1 MAGGNAQ
8 AGELSMQHF
17 PEHLADRFRRFK
29 FRHFAPNQDHYEK
42 LAAEGQT
49 PDVMIVSCCDSR
61 VDPETIFSA
70 MPGELFVVRNVAN
83 LVPPFETQGKYH
95 GVSAALEFAALNLRV
110 KHIVVMGHSG
120 CGGVRA
126 CLDHE
131 TLRQTE
137 AAFVTNW
144 MSMLDGARERVL
156 AANPGGDPAVLRRA
170 LEREGIKTSLENLRT
185 FPCIQALE
193 AKGRV
198 KLHGT
203 YFDIAEGSLS
213 VLDQAT
219 AKLVAL

>member
-1 MAGGNAQ
+1 
-8 AGELSMQHF
+8 MQHF

-29 FRHFAPNQDHYEK
+29 FRHFAPNQDQYEK
-42 LAAEGQT
+42 LAEVGQA
-49 PDVMIVSCCDSR
+49 PDVMVVSCCDSR

-126 CLDHE
+126 CLDSE
-131 TLRQTE
+131 ALRQTE

-144 MSMLDGARERVL
+144 MSMLDGARQQVL
-156 AANPGGDPAVLRRA
+156 AANPGGSPAQLRRA
-170 LEREGIKTSLENLRT
+170 LERAGIKTSLDNLRT

-193 AKGRV
+193 AKGRIA
-198 KLHGT
+198 LHGT

-219 AKLVAL
+219 AQLVAL

>member
-1 MAGGNAQ
+1 MSQ
-8 AGELSMQHF
+8 F
-17 PEHLADRFRRFK
+17 PDHLADRFRRFK
-29 FRHFAPNQDHYEK
+29 FRHFAPNQDQYEK
-42 LAAEGQT
+42 LAQSGQT

-126 CLDHE
+126 SLDSD

-156 AANPGGDPAVLRRA
+156 AARPGGSEAELRRA
-170 LEREGIKTSLENLRT
+170 LEREGVKTSLDNLRT
-185 FPCIQALE
+185 FPCIKGLE
-193 AKGRV
+193 AKG
-198 KLHGT
+198 KIALHGT

-213 VLDQAT
+213 VIDPKT
-219 AKLVAL
+219 SELVPL

>member
-1 MAGGNAQ
+1 MSQ
-8 AGELSMQHF
+8 F
-17 PEHLADRFRRFK
+17 PDHLADRFRRFK
-29 FRHFAPNQDHYEK
+29 FRHFAPNQDQYEK
-42 LAAEGQT
+42 LAQSGQT

-126 CLDHE
+126 SLDSD

-156 AANPGGDPAVLRRA
+156 AAQPGGSEAELRRA
-170 LEREGIKTSLENLRT
+170 LEREGVKTSLENLRT
-185 FPCIQALE
+185 FPCIKGLE
-193 AKGRV
+193 AKG
-198 KLHGT
+198 KIALHGT

-213 VLDQAT
+213 VIDPQT
-219 AKLVAL
+219 SELVPL

>member
-1 MAGGNAQ
+1 MSQ
-8 AGELSMQHF
+8 F
-17 PEHLADRFRRFK
+17 PDQLADRFRRFK
-29 FRHFAPNQDHYEK
+29 FRHFAPNQDQYEK
-42 LAAEGQT
+42 LAQSGQT

-126 CLDHE
+126 SLDSD

-156 AANPGGDPAVLRRA
+156 AAQPGGSEAELRRA
-170 LEREGIKTSLENLRT
+170 LEREGVKTSLENLRT
-185 FPCIQALE
+185 FPCIKGLE
-193 AKGRV
+193 AKGKV
-198 KLHGT
+198 ALHGT

-213 VLDQAT
+213 VIDPKT
-219 AKLVAL
+219 SELVPL

>member
-1 MAGGNAQ
+1 MSQ
-8 AGELSMQHF
+8 F
-17 PEHLADRFRRFK
+17 PDHLADRFRRFK
-29 FRHFAPNQDHYEK
+29 FRHFAPNQDQYEK
-42 LAAEGQT
+42 LAQSGQT

-126 CLDHE
+126 SLDSD

-156 AANPGGDPAVLRRA
+156 AAQPGGSEAELRRA
-170 LEREGIKTSLENLRT
+170 LEREGVKTSLDNLRT
-185 FPCIQALE
+185 FPCIKGLE
-193 AKGRV
+193 AKG
-198 KLHGT
+198 KIALHGT

-213 VLDQAT
+213 VIDPQT
-219 AKLVAL
+219 SELVPL

>member
-1 MAGGNAQ
+1 
-8 AGELSMQHF
+8 MQHF

>member
-1 MAGGNAQ
+1 MSQ
-8 AGELSMQHF
+8 F

-29 FRHFAPNQDHYEK
+29 FRHFAPNQDQYEK
-42 LAAEGQT
+42 LAQSGQT

-126 CLDHE
+126 SLDSD

-156 AANPGGDPAVLRRA
+156 AARPGGSEAELRRA
-170 LEREGIKTSLENLRT
+170 LEREGVKTSLDNLRT
-185 FPCIQALE
+185 FPCIKGLE
-193 AKGRV
+193 AKG
-198 KLHGT
+198 KIALHGT

-213 VLDQAT
+213 VIDPKTSQ
-219 AKLVAL
+219 LVPL

>member
-1 MAGGNAQ
+1 M
-8 AGELSMQHF
+8 SHF
-17 PEHLADRFRRFK
+17 PEHLTDRFRRFK
-29 FRHFAPNQDHYEK
+29 FLDFAPNHDQYEK
-42 LAAEGQT
+42 LAQEGQA

-120 CGGVRA
+120 CGGVGA
-126 CLDHE
+126 SLDSDA
-131 TLRQTE
+131 LRQTE

-144 MSMLDGARERVL
+144 VSMLDAARDRVL
-156 AANPGGDPAVLRRA
+156 AANPSATDVELRRA
-170 LEREGIKTSLENLRT
+170 LEREGVKTSLDNLRT
-185 FPCIQALE
+185 FPCIKGLE
-193 AKGRV
+193 AKG
-198 KLHGT
+198 KIALHGT

-213 VLDQAT
+213 VVDPKT
-219 AKLVAL
+219 AKLVPL